1 MNLLQLTSADLK
13 GIAGLLKEKEALLAR
28 IARIDSRLMAY
39 VGGGAPVAAP
49 ARAKAAG
56 KAAAK
61 PAFRARRPGKLKA
74 KVIALLQGA
83 GKGGISVREIAA
95 KLGLNPQRI
104 YVWFNSTG
112 KGIREVKKVAPATY
126 TWNA

>member
-13 GIAGLLKEKEALLAR
+13 EIAGLLKEKETLQAR
-28 IARIDSRLMAY
+28 IAKIDSRLMAY
-39 VGGGAPVAAP
+39 GRVAPAAP
-49 ARAKAAG
+49 AKT
-56 KAAAK
+56 K
-61 PAFRARRPGKLKA
+61 PAMKTAKGAMRSRRPGKLKE
-74 KVIALLQGA
+74 KVVALLQSA
-83 GKGGISVREIAA
+83 GKPGISVREIAA

-112 KGIREVKKVAPATY
+112 KSIKEIKKVAPATY

>member
-28 IARIDSRLMAY
+28 IAKIDSRLMAY
-39 VGGGAPVAAP
+39 GGGAPAAAP

-56 KAAAK
+56 KATAK
-61 PAFRARRPGKLKA
+61 PAVRARRPGKLKA
-74 KVIALLQGA
+74 KVIALLRGA
-83 GKGGISVREIAA
+83 GKEGISVREIAA

-112 KGIREVKKVAPATY
+112 KSIKEIKKVAPATY
-126 TWNA
+126 TWSA